1 MAAPGGTAR
10 KSLVSRILLSRFV
23 TGLARR
29 TRDCVWL
36 LHCDYN
42 ERGGEQR
49 GPLLPVYQYVA
60 NAEDED
66 SPSPTPY
73 GVVQTRN
80 RS

>member
-1 MAAPGGTAR
+1 M
-10 KSLVSRILLSRFV
+10 LLHRFV

-60 NAEDED
+60 NVEEE
-66 SPSPTPY
+66 SSHPPTPY
-73 GVVQTRN
+73 EVVQPRN